1 MTPVPCFFGGSPQIC
16 FIQNAGVRI
25 GLWMEPVFKSNAD
38 LSTPK
43 SVFYLLYAKV
53 LTLDSELNFLSLSLL
68 KMLKEGM
75 YI

>member
-1 MTPVPCFFGGSPQIC
+1 
-16 FIQNAGVRI
+16 
-25 GLWMEPVFKSNAD
+25 MEPVFKSNAD